1 MLQAALRRRRVIA
14 SSPCRGQHV
23 PQQETCMGR
32 GIMATVSRQAKT
44 VRPLVRCSPFASL
57 VLVRRD
63 VINGGSVR
71 AARSTPLGSI
81 L

>member
-1 MLQAALRRRRVIA
+1 
-14 SSPCRGQHV
+14 
-23 PQQETCMGR
+23 MGR
-32 GIMATVSRQAKT
+32 GIMATVARQAKT

-71 AARSTPLGSI
+71 AAR
-81 L
+81 

>member
-1 MLQAALRRRRVIA
+1 VSLRVPHAA
-14 SSPCRGQHV
+14 GQHV

-32 GIMATVSRQAKT
+32 GIMATVARQAKT

-71 AARSTPLGSI
+71 AVR
-81 L
+81 